1 MYLAYCEDEEIQIEY
16 IRQLVMQ
23 WALEK
28 GVPLHFL
35 SYRSAEELLFE
46 QEGQYSFDV
55 LLLDIDMRG
64 MSGMELAH
72 KIREKEKEMPIIFV
86 TNRKEYVFEGYEVNA
101 YRYLL
106 KPLSEEKLFPLLDEI
121 NSASREE
128 KRYIIESIEGE
139 MQKIPLDNI
148 LYLEVNGHYTSLHT
162 VNNYVLQVKK
172 SLAELEEEIAGAY
185 ADDIEQEKKQFVSTH
200 RSYLVNLQHVE
211 RVLRK
216 ECILSDGSSVPVSR
230 NAYAAVNQ
238 EFIAFYTH

>member
-16 IRQLVMQ
+16 IRQLAMQ
-23 WALEK
+23 WSLEK

-46 QEGQYSFDV
+46 QEKQYSFDV
-55 LLLDIDMRG
+55 LLLDIDMKG

-72 KIREKEKEMPIIFV
+72 KIREKEKELPIIFV

-121 NSASREE
+121 NSASKEE
-128 KRYIIESIEGE
+128 KRYIIENIEGE
-139 MQKIPLDNI
+139 MQKISLDSI

-162 VNNYVLQVKK
+162 ADNCCYQLKK
-172 SLAELEEEIAGAY
+172 SLADLEEELAKVS
-185 ADDIEQEKKQFVSTH
+185 EKQFVSTH
-200 RSYLVNLQHVE
+200 RSYLVNLGHVE

-238 EFIAFYTH
+238 EFIRFYTY